1 MKLVICYDDQTIPA
15 LVEAGR
21 LNGENRVRH
30 AMEELEWLK
39 QNWFALESYVKLD
52 GQPVL
57 LSFGQ
62 AGLTDAEWTQC
73 LTELK
78 TPIAYFSLH
87 HRRAAAVRAF
97 DWPIPSQG
105 TGAIKKFEERSR
117 GWPISMP
124 VAFLRFK
131 EVYAEA
137 RIHASYGEID
147 DREGMTFEQTLEKAF
162 NGNAPIIQIATWND
176 WGEGTNIE
184 PSQEFGYRDLSVIL
198 EWRKKLGQIKLA
210 TTASTLRFPM
220 KILELRRAA
229 TNVAQQKRLDEIAEM
244 LATGKLPLATSELQK
259 WK

>member
-1 MKLVICYDDQTIPA
+1 
-15 LVEAGR
+15 
-21 LNGENRVRH
+21 
-30 AMEELEWLK
+30 
-39 QNWFALESYVKLD
+39 
-52 GQPVL
+52 
-57 LSFGQ
+57 
-62 AGLTDAEWTQC
+62 
-73 LTELK
+73 
-78 TPIAYFSLH
+78 
-87 HRRAAAVRAF
+87 
-97 DWPIPSQG
+97 
-105 TGAIKKFEERSR
+105 
-117 GWPISMP
+117 
-124 VAFLRFK
+124 
-131 EVYAEA
+131 
-137 RIHASYGEID
+137 
-147 DREGMTFEQTLEKAF
+147 MTFEQTLEKAF

>member
-1 MKLVICYDDQTIPA
+1 
-15 LVEAGR
+15 
-21 LNGENRVRH
+21 
-30 AMEELEWLK
+30 
-39 QNWFALESYVKLD
+39 
-52 GQPVL
+52 
-57 LSFGQ
+57 
-62 AGLTDAEWTQC
+62 
-73 LTELK
+73 
-78 TPIAYFSLH
+78 
-87 HRRAAAVRAF
+87 
-97 DWPIPSQG
+97 
-105 TGAIKKFEERSR
+105 
-117 GWPISMP
+117 MP